1 LALLRNSL
9 IKHQSYPTFMSYL
22 FLRMPSPQQ
31 FTSVLVGSL
40 LIPVPQAFAQTALP
54 PFATPEALSSR
65 PIIQK
70 NVAPI
75 SFQYGY
81 YLGPGDE
88 IKITVAG
95 YAEYTGSQIIL
106 SDGTIA
112 LPLVGTINASDRT
125 PAQLTQ
131 ELTVLLNKYVVDPS
145 VSVSIA
151 SQRPIIVN
159 VAGEVQRPGPV
170 QLRSIKA
177 GADLGQSLSV
187 AGVTS
192 QQRPTLTAALLEA
205 GGVTRESDI
214 RKIVLKRYT
223 PSGSLAPS
231 PVTINLWDS
240 ITSDT
245 ANRDITLQDGDTI
258 FIPKHTGEDALN
270 PQILA
275 RSSVAPRTVRVKVV
289 GEVKKPGESLV
300 PPDSNL
306 SSAIAIAGGPTEK
319 ARMKEVSFIRMLPNG
334 KLDQKTLDLR
344 LLTDSIQVQ
353 DGDVIMV
360 PQTAGDRG
368 LGIANQIASP
378 LGLLLRLFGIR

>member
-1 LALLRNSL
+1 MSL
-9 IKHQSYPTFMSYL
+9 FRPMLSPQRFAAL
-22 FLRMPSPQQ
+22 FL
-31 FTSVLVGSL
+31 GSL

-54 PFATPEALSSR
+54 PFAPTEALSSR
-65 PIIQK
+65 PALPK
-70 NVAPI
+70 NAAPV

-106 SDGTIA
+106 SDGTIT

-192 QQRPTLTAALLEA
+192 QQRPTVTAALLEA

-223 PSGSLAPS
+223 PSGSPAPS

-240 ITSDT
+240 VTSDT

-270 PQILA
+270 PKILA

-300 PPDSNL
+300 PPDSTL

-334 KLDQKTLDLR
+334 QLDQKTLDLR

-360 PQTAGDRG
+360 PQTAGDRS
-368 LGIANQIASP
+368 LGIANQVASP

>member
-1 LALLRNSL
+1 
-9 IKHQSYPTFMSYL
+9 
-22 FLRMPSPQQ
+22 MPSLQN
-31 FTSVLVGSL
+31 FIGLLVGSL
-40 LIPVPQAFAQTALP
+40 LIPASQAVAQTALP
-54 PFATPEALSSR
+54 PFLSSE
-65 PIIQK
+65 PLSSK
-70 NVAPI
+70 PSAPKVI
-75 SFQYGY
+75 LPTLGQYGY

-88 IKITVAG
+88 LKITVAG
-95 YAEYTGSQIIL
+95 YPEYTGSQVIL

-131 ELTVLLNKYVVDPS
+131 ELAALLNRYVVDPS
-145 VSVSIA
+145 VSISIA

-177 GADLGQSLSV
+177 GTDLGQSLSV

-192 QQRPTLTAALLEA
+192 QQRPTVTAALLEA

-223 PSGSLAPS
+223 PSNSPPAS

-240 ITSDT
+240 VTSDT

-258 FIPKHTGEDALN
+258 FIPKNTGEEALN
-270 PQILA
+270 PQILG

-300 PPDSNL
+300 PPDSTL

-334 KLDQKTLDLR
+334 QIDQKTLDLR

-368 LGIANQIASP
+368 LGIANQVASP

>member
-1 LALLRNSL
+1 
-9 IKHQSYPTFMSYL
+9 
-22 FLRMPSPQQ
+22 MPSLQN
-31 FTSVLVGSL
+31 FIGLLAGSL
-40 LIPVPQAFAQTALP
+40 LIPTSQVVAQTALP
-54 PFATPEALSSR
+54 PFSSSESLSRKPYS
-65 PIIQK
+65 PQVILP
-70 NVAPI
+70 AP
-75 SFQYGY
+75 SQYSY

-88 IKITVAG
+88 LKITVAG
-95 YAEYTGSQIIL
+95 YPEYTGSQIIL

-177 GADLGQSLSV
+177 GTDLGQSLSV

-192 QQRPTLTAALLEA
+192 QQRPTVTAALLEA

-223 PSGSLAPS
+223 PSSLAPAS

-240 ITSDT
+240 VTSDA

-258 FIPKHTGEDALN
+258 FIPKNTGGDALN

-275 RSSVAPRTVRVKVV
+275 RSTVAPRTVRVKVV

-334 KLDQKTLDLR
+334 QLDQKTLDLR

-368 LGIANQIASP
+368 LGIANQVASP

>member
-1 LALLRNSL
+1 
-9 IKHQSYPTFMSYL
+9 MSYL
-22 FLRMPSPQQ
+22 FLPIPSPQQ
-31 FTSVLVGSL
+31 LAGLLVGSL
-40 LIPVPQAFAQTALP
+40 LMPVPQAFAQTALP
-54 PFATPEALSSR
+54 PFALPEALPSKTIVQR
-65 PIIQK
+65 DTAL
-70 NVAPI
+70 VA
-75 SFQYGY
+75 FQYGY

-95 YAEYTGSQIIL
+95 YPEYTGAQIIL

-112 LPLVGTINASDRT
+112 LPLIGTINVSDRT

-192 QQRPTLTAALLEA
+192 QQRPTVTAALLEA

-214 RKIVLKRYT
+214 RKIVLKRYV
-223 PSGSLAPS
+223 PNGSPAPR

-240 ITSDT
+240 VTSDM

-258 FIPKHTGEDALN
+258 FIPKHTDGDALN

-300 PPDSNL
+300 PPDSTL

-334 KLDQKTLDLR
+334 QLDQKTLDLR
-344 LLTDSIQVQ
+344 LLTDSVQVQ

-368 LGIANQIASP
+368 LGIANQVASP
-378 LGLLLRLFGIR
+378 LSLLLRLFGIR

>member
-1 LALLRNSL
+1 
-9 IKHQSYPTFMSYL
+9 MSYR
-22 FLRMPSPQQ
+22 FLRMPSLQN
-31 FTSVLVGSL
+31 FISLLVGSL
-40 LIPVPQAFAQTALP
+40 LIPTSQAVAQTALP
-54 PFATPEALSSR
+54 PFLPSESLSSK
-65 PIIQK
+65 PS
-70 NVAPI
+70 APKATLPTLG
-75 SFQYGY
+75 QYGY

-88 IKITVAG
+88 LKITVAG
-95 YAEYTGSQIIL
+95 YPEYTGSQIIL

-131 ELTVLLNKYVVDPS
+131 ELAALLNKYVVDPS
-145 VSVSIA
+145 VSISIA

-177 GADLGQSLSV
+177 GTDLGQSLSV

-192 QQRPTLTAALLEA
+192 QQRPTVTAALLEA

-223 PSGSLAPS
+223 PSNTTPAI

-240 ITSDT
+240 VTSDT

-258 FIPKHTGEDALN
+258 FIPKNTGEEALN
-270 PQILA
+270 SQILA

-300 PPDSNL
+300 PPDSTL

-334 KLDQKTLDLR
+334 QLDQKTLDLR

-368 LGIANQIASP
+368 LGIANQVASP
-378 LGLLLRLFGIR
+378 LGLLLRLFGLR